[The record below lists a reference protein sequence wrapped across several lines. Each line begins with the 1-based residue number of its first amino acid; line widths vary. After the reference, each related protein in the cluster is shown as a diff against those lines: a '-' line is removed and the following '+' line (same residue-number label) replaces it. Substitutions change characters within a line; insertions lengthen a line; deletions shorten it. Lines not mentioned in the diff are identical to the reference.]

1 MYLIEKPNGEKYCK
15 IQKMWDLRSKIL
27 YIPAFTQTGK
37 EKTTENSIIVYRS
50 LQGNTINE
58 GRESFYSLKIVGN
71 QHLPEAIVRK
81 VYVEDSEKSSVC
93 IPRELM
99 DSGIAFRSTQSSEFW
114 RCYIQDIFNGSL
126 RDVLLFLVIFWRAD
140 HTSFALYS
148 VTILCCMAFKV
159 PCTSFRYD

>member
-50 LQGNTINE
+50 LQGSTINE

-81 VYVEDSEKSSVC
+81 VYVEDSEKSS
-93 IPRELM
+93 
-99 DSGIAFRSTQSSEFW
+99 
-114 RCYIQDIFNGSL
+114 
-126 RDVLLFLVIFWRAD
+126 LFAYPENWWTVE
-140 HTSFALYS
+140 
-148 VTILCCMAFKV
+148 
-159 PCTSFRYD
+159 